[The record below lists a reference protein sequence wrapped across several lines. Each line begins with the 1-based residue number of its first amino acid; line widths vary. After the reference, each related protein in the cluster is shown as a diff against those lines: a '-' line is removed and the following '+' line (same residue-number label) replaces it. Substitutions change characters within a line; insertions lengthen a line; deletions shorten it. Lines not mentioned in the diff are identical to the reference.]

1 MGALN
6 PAVRIVHMPDR
17 NAVGVAVWIVGGSSA
32 DPASLAGATH
42 LIEHLTLR
50 RCGGRKRLDLARAID
65 RLGGVVDAWTSRTAL
80 GLEVLT
86 TRDGLSEATALLADA
101 VADPTFERKD
111 VELERRVALAEL
123 ELARDDP
130 QDSVDEALLTAAW
143 GDHPLAR
150 PVIGSEATVRRLTPE
165 LLRRHHASLVREGRV
180 LVVAAG
186 ELEPIDLKPLTD
198 RLPLATAVRPVQMP
212 ALRWAGRK
220 TRLSRA
226 ASEQVHVRMA
236 VPVPGVDS
244 PERPVLAV
252 LNRILGGG
260 QSSRLFQRVREEEG
274 LAYDVSSGLVLFGGA
289 GLLEIAWACS
299 PERLA
304 EVDRA
309 VRQEVE
315 RLGDSLE
322 DVEVATAI
330 EGLVRGRAL
339 DADEVGA
346 RATLEAA
353 WLVERG
359 RPMSLT
365 EAESE
370 LRRVCRDDV
379 VQLART
385 VLRPE
390 RAAVA
395 VCGPEGAGER
405 VA

>member
-1 MGALN
+1 
-6 PAVRIVHMPDR
+6 MPDR
-17 NAVGVAVWIVGGSSA
+17 EAAGVAVWVVGGSSA
-32 DPASLAGATH
+32 DPAPLAGATH

-50 RCGGRKRLDLARAID
+50 RCGGRERLDLARAVD
-65 RLGGVVDAWTSRTAL
+65 RLGGVVDAWTSRITL
-80 GLEVLT
+80 GLEVVT
-86 TRDGLSEATALLADA
+86 TKDGLQEAAALLADA
-101 VADPTFERKD
+101 VAAPTFERED

-130 QDSVDEALLTAAW
+130 QDAVDEALLTAAW

-150 PVIGSEATVRRLTPE
+150 PVIGSEATVRCLTPE
-165 LLRRHHASLVREGRV
+165 LLRRHHACLVREGRV

-186 ELEPIDLKPLTD
+186 EVEPADLKPLTD
-198 RLPLATAVRPVQMP
+198 RLPLATAVRPVRTP
-212 ALRWAGRK
+212 ALRWAGRR
-220 TRLSRA
+220 TFLFRV

-236 VPVPGVDS
+236 VEVPGVDS
-244 PERPVLAV
+244 PERPVLEV

-274 LAYDVSSGLVLFGGA
+274 LAYDVSSGLVLFRGG

-304 EVDRA
+304 AVDRA
-309 VRQEVE
+309 VRQEIE

-322 DVEVATAI
+322 DVEVTTAV
-330 EGLVRGRAL
+330 EGLVRGLTL

-346 RATLEAA
+346 RAALEAA
-353 WLVERG
+353 WLVERV
-359 RPMSLT
+359 RPLSLA
-365 EAESE
+365 EAENE
-370 LRRVCRDDV
+370 LRRVRRDEV
-379 VQLART
+379 VRLARA